1 MTGIPLSSHN
11 LLHMPQ
17 VLLNADLSNLTAVA
31 TTAHYA
37 EHYNW
42 CKIYN
47 PVCLLLPLVSAII
60 IPGACYNP
68 FWLLL
73 LSIIYIDVSMFV
85 VQSETD
91 RLTADCSDNLK
102 EISDPETHPK
112 ALYEYGAR

>member
-31 TTAHYA
+31 NTAHYA

-47 PVCLLLPLVSAII
+47 PVCLLLPLLQVVPAISPCVCYYTSI
-60 IPGACYNP
+60 IPFGCYYYP
-68 FWLLL
+68 LF
-73 LSIIYIDVSMFV
+73 I
-85 VQSETD
+85 
-91 RLTADCSDNLK
+91 
-102 EISDPETHPK
+102 
-112 ALYEYGAR
+112 